1 MGLPST
7 TTTKKTN
14 TASKK
19 KEYTINGVPL
29 ALKAPYS
36 NNVIP
41 ALGNQAYKRNAS
53 LVVTEDDIK
62 NIPSSVIKQSRD
74 RINANTEKYKKE
86 LAEQKEARKNA
97 WKTAGLQIAQLGN
110 PTVSFKT
117 NDEKLN
123 ANNVRNS
130 VSPVATGTIPFLQ
143 NAITDK
149 VKEITTRKDRLA
161 QIDVD
166 IDKWIDTSYK
176 MSDDEIRKAKEVVK
190 DYYKNSYN
198 RDNWTEEKQK
208 EFEKIVALE
217 NKTSLG
223 STIMSG
229 IADAMPFADTL
240 GKNAD
245 KASGT
250 TQYSDTMQNAQTQNP
265 LAYGGGYLGGTMA
278 EYALGSK
285 LMTSLPVAGQ
295 ALGKAGESLSKIPV
309 LGKVGADHITNV
321 LGDTTLDVALDT
333 IPQLVSNVKDGKTV
347 GQVAS
352 EAAKNVGTNLAYN
365 VGGEA
370 LGAGFDYLKKSKQTK
385 KMLEEIAN
393 EMPII
398 NKNTNNAVMEEMA
411 KLNPLQYGNVGNATS
426 MIKSADDVTNIPLGR
441 ITADVTPNY
450 ASMEYSEIPYVKNQ
464 DAKNLLD
471 STVDRIKKDTDYALK
486 TFKDGTDRT
495 ELVAQANKALD
506 DFAMNP
512 TDENYLNIIAT
523 RNKLNDSMQGTKYK
537 SKRYKTVSVYDNDI
551 ARTFNAEAD
560 KLYKS
565 ATDAYGDIGSI
576 PRLDRSMYQQQG
588 TPFEYAQ
595 EIPVLKQTETVA
607 KNQPLNTSTTQ
618 TVSKE
623 IPYKKGADNLK
634 NSKYSTT
641 SVPTKTDLPD
651 EVKEIFVT
659 EPTTYRVLSNAE
671 TKAKADAVLQ
681 THDDVYSAV
690 SECRRMLDNRDA
702 SSIPLGYELSQKLI
716 DSGDV
721 DTAVDLIRD
730 MSRQL
735 TKSGQFTQAAAMTL
749 LHENPQAALRY
760 AVKELDSINTAGA
773 KKFGAKWKDISLTDA
788 EISAFSSINSG
799 DTEAI
804 KELYESIGNR
814 ISKEYPAT
822 KWEKFVELTKLSMLF
837 NPRTHIRNVV
847 SNAILMPMR
856 SLTDRVS
863 AVGMN
868 VAHII
873 NPDIKVTQ
881 SLTGSIG
888 GKYKASATEVWE
900 KVKDGITGNDNKWD
914 DLSGSVFNKQ
924 VFKDS
929 AVGTLAK
936 KATVGATEALG
947 KTKIVNHLAGDKL
960 TNLAKQMDKSLTGS
974 FTENL
979 RNLDY
984 YLLSTIEDDA
994 FVKTNFVNRLASYM
1008 KAQGITDASQVPD
1021 EAISLATTE
1030 ALKATFKDDNS
1041 FTKLLSGAKR
1051 NTGKF
1056 GEVILPFT
1064 KTPANLAMRGLDYSP
1079 VGVIPTLKNAKQNGA
1094 SATFDAL
1101 SKNLTG
1107 TAAIFAGYKLAES
1120 GMIQGALSTDKDEK
1134 AFQQQQGK
1142 QAFSINYNGT
1152 SYTFDWAQPASIP
1165 IIIGSVLY
1173 QSISEDDAE
1182 NQSQL
1187 AKIGNY
1193 AMQGGIAAADAWLE
1207 LSPLQSLA
1215 DIFDTSYGNTPMQN
1229 LVNEVMETPL
1239 RLIPALGNAVANA
1252 NDPNQRVTYSNED
1265 VLGSLKN
1272 TAISKIPVLRE
1283 SLPQSYDTWGNPR
1296 VSAKSTGEAFF
1307 NNFISPGKSSVNAT
1321 TPIDSEIERLYNAT
1335 GNSAVFPRKTDW
1347 TLADNKLDNVA
1358 YSEAQKNIG
1367 QLSYELAENFINSD
1381 AYKTMSDADRAE
1393 TLGNIYS
1400 YAKSNYLNSEYSKDF
1415 SSTNAK
1421 YHEMYDFGGAD
1432 AVSEYINYKSVMD
1445 SVGLSDDDKMR
1456 DIWNND
1462 GADGIR
1468 FYSDLKEKCTK
1479 VSENG
1484 NKSIDKTLLYNNLA
1498 SYDMMTDE
1506 EKGYYYYNLAKTDKL
1521 TQIVSDMGFEGVY
1534 RYAQYKLE
1542 ADAPGKKTGAKD
1554 GSISYKEAINYLNQQ
1569 DMTADE
1575 KRYWYSVMAPS
1586 NYQNKNPY

>member
-7 TTTKKTN
+7 SKKTN

-36 NNVIP
+36 NDTIQS
-41 ALGNQAYKRNAS
+41 LGNQAYKRNAS

-86 LAEQKEARKNA
+86 LAEQKEKEARKNA

-198 RDNWTEEKQK
+198 RDNWTDEKQK

-229 IADAMPFADTL
+229 IADAMPFTDAL
-240 GKNAD
+240 SKNAD

-393 EMPII
+393 EIPTI
-398 NKNTNNAVMEEMA
+398 NKTANNATMDQFSN
-411 KLNPLQYGNVGNATS
+411 LNPLQYGNVGNTAS
-426 MIKSADDVTNIPLGR
+426 MVKTADDVTNIPLGNAK
-441 ITADVTPNY
+441 ADITPNY

-512 TDENYLNIIAT
+512 SEESYLNVIAT

-565 ATDAYGDIGSI
+565 ATDAYGNVGSI

-588 TPFEYAQ
+588 TPFEYDTFQ

-634 NSKYSTT
+634 NSRYSTT

-681 THDDVYSAV
+681 SHDDVYSAV

-773 KKFGAKWKDISLTDA
+773 KKFGTKWKDISLTDA

-1064 KTPANLAMRGLDYSP
+1064 KTPANLAMRGIDYSP
-1079 VGVIPTLKNAKQNGA
+1079 VGLIPTLKNAKQNGA
-1094 SATFDAL
+1094 SETFDAL
-1101 SKNLTG
+1101 AKNLTG

-1252 NDPNQRVTYSNED
+1252 NDTNQRVTYSNGD

-1272 TAISKIPVLRE
+1272 TAISKIPYLRE

-1296 VSAKSTGEAFF
+1296 VSAKSKGEAFF

-1347 TLADNKLDNVA
+1347 TLAGNKLDNVA

-1393 TLGNIYS
+1393 TLGYLYS
-1400 YAKSNYLNSEYSKDF
+1400 YAKANYNHDKYGKDI
-1415 SSTNAK
+1415 SSTSVK

-1432 AVSEYINYKSVMD
+1432 AVSEYISYKSVMD
-1445 SVGLSDDDKMR
+1445 SVGLADSDKMR
-1456 DIWNND
+1456 DIWNNGGAESIRLFGEIKTASSKVATD
-1462 GADGIR
+1462 GSKNVD
-1468 FYSDLKEKCTK
+1468 
-1479 VSENG
+1479 
-1484 NKSIDKTLLYNNLA
+1484 NKLLYRNL
-1498 SYDMMTDE
+1498 STMNMSDE
-1506 EKGYYYYNLAKTDKL
+1506 EKGYYYYNLCQKGGSSDKFDTIL
-1521 TQIVSDMGFEGVY
+1521 KNGGYSAIY
-1534 RYAQYKLE
+1534 RYAKYKSE
-1542 ADAPGKKTGAKD
+1542 ADADGNGSVTKKEL
-1554 GSISYKEAINYLNQQ
+1554 IPYLGGVQLTN
-1569 DMTADE
+1569 DE
-1575 KRYWYSVMAPS
+1575 RRYWFSTLVPNA
-1586 NYQNKNPY
+1586 KNPY